1 MPRNRVTAV
10 IAAPE
15 ALAHIQPRRNRRH
28 GAGPL
33 GGQTMLIRTI
43 LWCYGIAILL
53 SVYAGTMSLPV

>member
-1 MPRNRVTAV
+1 MAV

-15 ALAHIQPRRNRRH
+15 AAAHIPPRRNRPAAR
-28 GAGPL
+28 AGSFR
-33 GGQTMLIRTI
+33 GHAMLIRTI